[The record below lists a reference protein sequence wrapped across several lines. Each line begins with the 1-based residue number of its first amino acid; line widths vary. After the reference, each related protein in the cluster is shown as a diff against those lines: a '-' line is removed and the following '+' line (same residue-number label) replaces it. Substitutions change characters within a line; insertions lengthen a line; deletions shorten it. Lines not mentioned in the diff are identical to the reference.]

1 MPSCSLSASSAF
13 SPSARDRQRSRRSSA
28 RSASCDKTEILQE
41 KAPGHCDKSRFST
54 SMKALLKVQP
64 TVRRCSTLRSDKGWT
79 ICWILQILLSEAG
92 KSMILCICALICW
105 IIIVFSLA
113 LLLHRKTDKK
123 LSPVLKRLLLC
134 CFSYLVFFYFLHRN
148 MFQNTEPLRIDLASN
163 E

>member
-92 KSMILCICALICW
+92 KEYDTLYMCAHLLDNHCFFTCAFAASKNRWKTFTSSQTTVIMLFYLSG
-105 IIIVFSLA
+105 IFLFSTQKYVSKYRTFADWLG
-113 LLLHRKTDKK
+113 
-123 LSPVLKRLLLC
+123 
-134 CFSYLVFFYFLHRN
+134 F
-148 MFQNTEPLRIDLASN
+148 
-163 E
+163 